1 VELLARREIIVM
13 ASTSPDLV
21 SFEGSG
27 AATHSR
33 QEPRFPSPKPDLKIR
48 TLDQMVSDTRGRRG
62 PVGTAVSMLAH
73 AGLVAAAVVL
83 PLLMDGPL
91 PDPEGNVRAFFAT
104 PLELAPPPPP
114 PPPPAPAAP
123 RPAVQAEA
131 PPVERA
137 HELTAPIE
145 VPEEIVPEEGIDFG
159 VEGGVS
165 GGVEG
170 GVPGGVVG
178 GVVGGLPEAPPPAPP
193 LQPLRVG
200 GQVKEP
206 KKLKAVPPVYPEAAV
221 QSRIEGVVILECLI
235 SPQGRVTEVKVL
247 RGLPLLEEAA
257 VDAVKQWV
265 YTPTLMDGVPVPVLM
280 TVTVRFD
287 LRDGF

>member
-1 VELLARREIIVM
+1 M
-13 ASTSPDLV
+13 ASISPDLV
-21 SFEGSG
+21 KFEGSRPPVEPPPPRG
-27 AATHSR
+27 AH
-33 QEPRFPSPKPDLKIR
+33 FPSLEPDLEIR
-48 TLDQMVSDTRGRRG
+48 TLDEMVSDTRRRRG
-62 PVGTAVSMLAH
+62 PLGTLISMVAH
-73 AGLVAAAVVL
+73 AGLVAAVVIL

-91 PDPEGNVRAFFAT
+91 PDPETNVRAFFAD

-114 PPPPAPAAP
+114 PPPPAPAAA
-123 RPAVQAEA
+123 RPAVKVEA
-131 PPVERA
+131 PQVERA
-137 HELTAPIE
+137 DDFTAPIE
-145 VPEEIVPEEGIDFG
+145 VPEGIVPEEGIDFG

-178 GVVGGLPEAPPPAPP
+178 GVVGGLPEAPPPPP
-193 LQPLRVG
+193 VKPLRVG

-206 KKLKAVPPVYPEAAV
+206 TKLQAVPPVYPESAV
-221 QSRIEGVVILECLI
+221 RARVEGVVILECLI

-247 RGLPLLEEAA
+247 RGIPLLEKAA

-287 LRDGF
+287 LKDR